1 MDIFQKQFYV
11 HKDFKGGVSIK
22 DVLPVLA
29 PELSYADLTI
39 KEGGTAS
46 QSWDKIAV
54 SEIGQDEKD
63 SIARDL
69 KLYCERDTYAMYV
82 IWKNLNDL
90 I

>member
-1 MDIFQKQFYV
+1 
-11 HKDFKGGVSIK
+11 VSIK

-29 PELSYADLTI
+29 PELSYADLAI

-46 QSWDKIAV
+46 QSWDKIAS

-69 KLYCERDTYAMYV
+69 KLYCERDTYAMYA
-82 IWKNLNDL
+82 IWKYLHDL
-90 I
+90 VV